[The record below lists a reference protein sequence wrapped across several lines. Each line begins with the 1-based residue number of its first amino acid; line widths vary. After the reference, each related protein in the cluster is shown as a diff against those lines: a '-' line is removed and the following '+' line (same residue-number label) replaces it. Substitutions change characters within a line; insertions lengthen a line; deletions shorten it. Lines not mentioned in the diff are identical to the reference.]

1 MTAGAGVENPFRYR
15 GYVWDAET
23 ELYYLGS
30 RYYDAEVGRFLN
42 PDDTE
47 TFWLDQESFLPL
59 NLYAYCW
66 NNPVNMSDDSGN
78 FPFFIATGIGAAVV
92 GGVIG
97 FVKTKSWKGAVAGAA
112 IGGAVGLAV
121 GAGAAFLL
129 AGKATASTGAVAI
142 GARLQLAGAGTKGF
156 SSLRNVKKV
165 QGVAGK
171 GKAWHHIVEES
182 TANINKFGVEKVHK
196 LNNLVK
202 ISHGKGTLHNMI
214 SSHYSSKFEFTDN
227 LTVRKWL
234 QSKSFRFQYN
244 YGLEILAKYSK
255 EMKSIIEYGNRFIE

>member
-15 GYVWDAET
+15 GYVWGAET

-112 IGGAVGLAV
+112 
-121 GAGAAFLL
+121 FFL

-202 ISHGKGTLHNMI
+202 ISHGKGTLHNRI
-214 SSHYSSKFEFTDN
+214 SGHYSTNKLPFTKG

-234 QSKSFRFQYN
+234 QTKSFRFQYN

-255 EMKSIIEYGNRFIE
+255 DMKEGIKYGNRFIK